1 MILGEFDERGRPFV
15 RGRLVA
21 PRLEIDESVLF
32 LLDTGADVTCLHPAD
47 AKNVDLPFDQ
57 LRNET
62 SYRGVGGTSPYF
74 VEPVIL
80 SFTDKLQARLYTVQL
95 LIAEPNRS
103 NEVLPSLLGRD
114 VINNWHIEYD
124 PTRSRLECNVRHADF
139 TFNAT

>member
-1 MILGEFDERGRPFV
+1 MIRGRFDDRGRPFV

-47 AKNVDLPFDQ
+47 AKNVGLAFEH
-57 LRNET
+57 LRNRV

-74 VEPVIL
+74 VEPAIL
-80 SFTDKLQARLYTVQL
+80 SFTDELQARLYAIQL
-95 LIAEPNRS
+95 LIAEPDGS

-114 VINNWHIEYD
+114 IINNWRIQYD
-124 PTRSRLECNVRHADF
+124 PIVSRLECQVRHADS
-139 TFNAT
+139 TFSAT